1 MSLNINLSA
10 TCGSVLGFVISPRD
24 KVGYQKAATFIVCNT
39 LSVHYMV
46 LNLTHE
52 AFKDDQIHPI
62 WPRCRDA
69 VLCSRCTQCIGEL
82 HPPHRWLILYI
93 VILTERV
100 GCNSSTHYLMAVTML
115 HTSF

>member
-1 MSLNINLSA
+1 MSLNINLSP

-62 WPRCRDA
+62 WPQCREMQCSAADA
-69 VLCSRCTQCIGEL
+69 HNASGN
-82 HPPHRWLILYI
+82 YI
-93 VILTERV
+93 RHIA
-100 GCNSSTHYLMAVTML
+100 G
-115 HTSF
+115 